1 MTDNKKLGGRG
12 ENLAAKYFQD
22 QGYQL
27 IARNCRVGRR
37 EIDLIACRDEE
48 LVFIEVKTRIETPGS
63 RQENPLTVRQ
73 VHNLKLAISE
83 YCCQHHHN
91 FEQLRLDLIIILI
104 GQTDQQIRIR
114 HYKNIF

>member
-1 MTDNKKLGGRG
+1 MTDKKQLGVRG

-27 IARNCRVGRR
+27 VARNCRIGRR
-37 EIDLIACRDEE
+37 EIDLIARQDEE
-48 LVFIEVKTRIETPGS
+48 LVFIEIKTRIETPES
-63 RQENPLTVRQ
+63 RKENSLTARQ

-83 YCCQHHHN
+83 YCYQHRHN
-91 FEQLRLDLIIILI
+91 FEQLRLDLVIILVNE
-104 GQTDQQIRIR
+104 TDRRMRLR